1 MTKTEFIDLFA
12 ERLQVKNSN
21 LKEETRLDSLEEW
34 DSWNRLELMTMV
46 DESFQV
52 NLTAQDLNEII
63 TLKDLIKKIGEQKFE

>member
-12 ERLQVKNSN
+12 ERLQVKTNN
-21 LKEETRLDSLEEW
+21 LTEETRLDSLEEW

-46 DESFQV
+46 DDSFQV

>member
-12 ERLQVKNSN
+12 ERLQVKNIN
-21 LKEETRLDSLEEW
+21 LTEETRLDSLEEW

-52 NLTAQDLNEII
+52 ILTAQDLNEII
-63 TLKDLIKKIGEQKFE
+63 TLKDLMQKIGEQKIE